1 MTLDAWWRLQRTWLP
16 GALAAAFGVWP
27 AAAQQLKPAAS
38 YPEKP
43 VRLIVTFAPGASN
56 DILAR
61 LVGGKLADKWGQ
73 NFVIDNR
80 PGGGGAIGVNA
91 VVKAAPDGYT
101 LLLANSGPSVGA
113 PMLARE
119 PSYSPFDFTQIVYIG
134 YAPLVILA
142 NPSFAPK
149 NPKELIDYAKANP
162 GKLSWGS
169 SGTGSSPHIAILL
182 FQTATGVDVTHIPYK
197 GAVQNMTDLIGGQIN
212 LIYTTTVSSEPQ
224 IKANRVRGI
233 GVAAPRRVTLLP
245 NVPTLA
251 EYGIRDA
258 EAGIWYGLQGPKGMP
273 GAVVDKLN
281 REVNTALGMA
291 DVKARLDQ
299 LGFEQAGGPPEDFD
313 KVVKNEVAKLDK
325 LLKAGLIKKE

>member
-1 MTLDAWWRLQRTWLP
+1 MITPPRKLQRTRVVL
-16 GALAAAFGVWP
+16 ALAATLGVSS
-27 AAAQQLKPAAS
+27 AAAQQAKSQAG
-38 YPEKP
+38 YPDKP

-61 LVGGKLADKWGQ
+61 LIGGKLVDEWGQ

-80 PGGGGAIGVNA
+80 PGGGGTIGVNA

-113 PMLARE
+113 PMLAHE
-119 PSYSPFDFTQIVYIG
+119 PAYSPFDFTQIVYIG

-142 NPSFAPK
+142 NPSFPPR
-149 NPKELIDYAKANP
+149 NPKELIDYARANP
-162 GKLSWGS
+162 GRISWGS

-182 FQTATGVDVTHIPYK
+182 FQSATGVDVTHIPYK

-233 GVAAPRRVTLLP
+233 GVAAPRRVSLLP
-245 NVPTLA
+245 AVPTLA
-251 EYGIRDA
+251 EFGIKDA

-273 GAVVDKLN
+273 RAIVDKLN
-281 REVNTALGMA
+281 REVNKALVMP

-299 LGFEQAGGPPEDFD
+299 LGFEPAGGPPEDFD

>member
-1 MTLDAWWRLQRTWLP
+1 MVGIKLERILQVWS
-16 GALAAAFGVWP
+16 LAGILVTAGGMA
-27 AAAQQLKPAAS
+27 AAAQPEKSATA
-38 YPEKP
+38 YPVKP

-61 LVGGKLADKWGQ
+61 LIGGKLADEWGQ

-91 VVKAAPDGYT
+91 VVKSAPDGYT

-113 PMLARE
+113 PMLAQE

-142 NPSFAPK
+142 NLSFAPR

-162 GKLSWGS
+162 GKISWGS

-233 GVAAPRRVTLLP
+233 GVAAPRRVSLLP

-251 EYGIRDA
+251 EYGIKDA
-258 EAGIWYGLQGPKGMP
+258 EAGIWYGLQGPRGMP
-273 GAVVDKLN
+273 RAIVDQLN
-281 REVNTALGMA
+281 REVNKALGMA

-299 LGFEQAGGPPEDFD
+299 LGFEAAGGPPEDFD
-313 KVVKNEVAKLDK
+313 KVVKSEVAKLDK
-325 LLKAGLIKKE
+325 LLKAGLVKKE

>member
-1 MTLDAWWRLQRTWLP
+1 MMRKILLLSAVLTITV
-16 GALAAAFGVWP
+16 AAIAP
-27 AAAQQLKPAAS
+27 AAAQKNAAAD
-38 YPEKP
+38 YPNRP

-61 LVGGKLADKWGQ
+61 LIGGKLADEWGQ

-80 PGGGGAIGVNA
+80 PGAGGAIAVNA

-101 LLLANSGPSVGA
+101 LLLANSGPSVGT
-113 PMLARE
+113 PMLAQN

-142 NPSFAPK
+142 NLSFAPK
-149 NPKELIDYAKANP
+149 NPKELIEYAKANP
-162 GKLSWGS
+162 AKISWGS

-182 FQTATGVDVTHIPYK
+182 FQAATGTDVTHIPYK

-233 GVAAPRRVTLLP
+233 GVAAAKRVSMLP

-251 EYGIRDA
+251 EFGIKDA
-258 EAGIWYGLQGPKGMP
+258 EAGIWYGLQGPRGMP
-273 GAVVDKLN
+273 RAVVDKLN
-281 REVNTALGMA
+281 REVNKALGMA

-299 LGFEQAGGPPEDFD
+299 LGFEPAGGTPEDFD
-313 KVVKNEVAKLDK
+313 KVVKSEVAKLDK
-325 LLKAGLIKKE
+325 LLKAGMIKKE